1 MRGDQASVRLVIQR
15 GGTSRGL
22 YLHAA
27 DLPPAGADRDQLL
40 ARLMGSPD
48 VLQIDGL
55 GGSRPITSKI
65 AIISASGRSDADV
78 DYTFAQVDIATGN
91 IGYDGNCGN
100 ISAGVGPFA
109 IDEGLMPATEGVT
122 SVRIWNTNT
131 AKLLIADVPVRGG
144 AAAVEGDFVVPGV
157 PGTGA
162 EIVMNWAA
170 TVGAATGRLLPTG
183 RPQDR
188 LTLDDGSVVDV
199 SIVDAGNPCVW
210 IRGEAVGVA
219 GNECI
224 DAINGDTARLARCQE
239 IRGRAAVL
247 LGMAEDWRDVAR
259 HSPGL
264 PMLGLVNEPIDYVT
278 INGAAVSRSDMD
290 LRVHLLF
297 MGVLHESIAGT
308 GSISLA
314 AASRVPGTVVEA
326 VTHDRAARRV
336 RIGHPSGVTPARVT
350 TRRIGE
356 PPHVAF
362 EDLGFSRTARRIME
376 GRAFYPRG
384 ASGAA

>member
-27 DLPPAGADRDQLL
+27 DLPLAGADRDRLL

-109 IDEGLMPATEGVT
+109 IDEGLVSATEGVT

-188 LTLDDGSVVDV
+188 LTLEDGSVVDV

-210 IRGEAVGVA
+210 VRGDAVGVA
-219 GNECI
+219 GNEGV
-224 DAINGDTARLARCQE
+224 DAINGDAARLARCQE

-247 LGMAEDWRDVAR
+247 LGMAADWHDVAR
-259 HSPGL
+259 RSPGL
-264 PMLGLVNEPIDYVT
+264 PMLGLVNEPIDYVS
-278 INGAAVSRSDMD
+278 INGAAVSRSEMD

-326 VTHDRAARRV
+326 VTHDRAAPSV
-336 RIGHPSGVTPARVT
+336 RIGHPSGVTPSRVT
-350 TRRIGE
+350 TRRITE

-362 EDLGFSRTARRIME
+362 EDLGFSRTARRIMD
-376 GRAFYPRG
+376 GRAFYPR
-384 ASGAA
+384 AWD